1 MKPAKTWNTINEETL
16 QRAAAG
22 WVWLNSYMEGRGTSL
37 PIGTRIGDAVMSKW
51 VPPCVI
57 LHHNV
62 ADGPTIASMGN
73 RTWAALGVPL
83 QEMEINGVAHYT
95 FNLRAGVKWQHII
108 DPEQWNVIPFIAWR
122 DEVHGVLMK
131 AAGTPQSLPKHCLLS
146 KGLNLLTAE
155 DLQRLVKHLNLPQPD
170 SGDPAE
176 TDPPQLTS
184 MISALAQYFCLEV
197 ADCLANF
204 QERGETDDCLLHDPF
219 AEAVYQDLDPEDK
232 LEFGD
237 FGQSLKQRKIR
248 QAQHALGRKR
258 RLAMSNFQGRGRGR
272 RRSGGRGRGRQGPPS
287 GPGGNESQQGA
298 PVAAAATAEPS
309 ESGPEGNEPQ
319 QAAPVA
325 AAATAQSSPPP
336 LPPPPLS
343 PVGAAELEEQGA
355 AAPGEVQAHPR
366 GANVLDQLLGWTQVL
381 CTHCGQVAGE
391 YKYHPSPGSRDPAS
405 WTMRCV
411 EDYHTQTMGTRA
423 PFRQTRVA
431 SRMNQEEVIRWIQDF
446 SNCCLGRGSRP
457 SSG

>member
-1 MKPAKTWNTINEETL
+1 MKPAKTWNTINEDTL

-22 WVWLNSYMEGRGTSL
+22 WVWLNSYMDGRGASL
-37 PIGTRIGDAVMSKW
+37 PIDIRIGDAMMSKW

-95 FNLRAGVKWQHII
+95 FNLRAGVKWQHIL
-108 DPEQWNVIPFIAWR
+108 DPEQWNVLPFIAWR

-146 KGLNLLTAE
+146 KGVNLLTAE

-204 QERGETDDCLLHDPF
+204 QEREETADCLLHDPF
-219 AEAVYQDLDPEDK
+219 AEAVYQDLDPDDK
-232 LEFGD
+232 LEFAD

-248 QAQHALGRKR
+248 HAQHALGQSR
-258 RLAMSNFQGRGRGR
+258 RETISMKAPRACNKPFGCGMALCDQCYPPGDALGR
-272 RRSGGRGRGRQGPPS
+272 RR
-287 GPGGNESQQGA
+287 
-298 PVAAAATAEPS
+298 
-309 ESGPEGNEPQ
+309 
-319 QAAPVA
+319 
-325 AAATAQSSPPP
+325 
-336 LPPPPLS
+336 L
-343 PVGAAELEEQGA
+343 
-355 AAPGEVQAHPR
+355 
-366 GANVLDQLLGWTQVL
+366 
-381 CTHCGQVAGE
+381 
-391 YKYHPSPGSRDPAS
+391 
-405 WTMRCV
+405 
-411 EDYHTQTMGTRA
+411 
-423 PFRQTRVA
+423 
-431 SRMNQEEVIRWIQDF
+431 
-446 SNCCLGRGSRP
+446 
-457 SSG
+457 